1 MEIFDLFSKL
11 PNGIPDELFEEI
23 VSTDLVRIE
32 RIVSDGHAS
41 PPGFWYDQEQNEW
54 VMVLKGS
61 AGLKFEGAEDILVL
75 RTGDA
80 INIPA
85 HRKHRVEWTDPQEKT
100 IWLAVHYQ

>member
-1 MEIFDLFSKL
+1 MEIFNLFSNV
-11 PNGIPDELFEEI
+11 PASIPDELFEEM
-23 VSTDLVRIE
+23 VSTGLVRIE

-61 AGLKFEGAEDILVL
+61 AGLNFEGAEDILVL
-75 RTGDA
+75 RTGDS

-100 IWLAVHYQ
+100 IWLAVHYK